1 MKIAITTSGKD
12 LDAPVDPRFGRA
24 KSFVIYDTE
33 SDQWSVLDNAQN
45 LNAAQGAGI
54 QAATAVV
61 KAGAEAV
68 LTGNCGPKAFRAL
81 SAGRVKVYAG
91 VSGTVREA
99 VEKFLSGTL
108 RPAAQAS
115 VGEHAGMGL

>member
-24 KSFVIYDTE
+24 RSFILYDTD
-33 SDQWSVLDNAQN
+33 SGQWSALDNAQN
-45 LNAAQGAGI
+45 LNAAQGAGV
-54 QAATAVV
+54 QAATTVV
-61 KAGAEAV
+61 NAGAEAV

-81 SAGRVKVYAG
+81 SAGKVKVYTA

-99 VEKFLSGTL
+99 VEKLMSGTL
-108 RPAAQAS
+108 QAVAQAS
-115 VGEHAGMGL
+115 VDAHSGMGL